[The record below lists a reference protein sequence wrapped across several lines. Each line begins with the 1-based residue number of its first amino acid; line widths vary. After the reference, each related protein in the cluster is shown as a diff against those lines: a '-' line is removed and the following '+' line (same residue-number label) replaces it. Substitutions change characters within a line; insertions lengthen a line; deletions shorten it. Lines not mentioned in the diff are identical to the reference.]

1 MLVLKRNEGESIL
14 IGDGIEI
21 TVLECSNG
29 IAKIGIEAPK
39 DVKIIRKELKVE
51 VQNENKESA
60 DNLDMLIKKI
70 R

>member
-21 TVLECSNG
+21 VVIECGNG
-29 IAKIGIEAPK
+29 VVKLGIEASK
-39 DVKIIRKELKVE
+39 DVKIIRKELVLE
-51 VQNENKESA
+51 VQNENKESIN
-60 DNLDMLIKKI
+60 NLEMLINKI

>member
-21 TVLECSNG
+21 KVLECSNG
-29 IAKIGIEAPK
+29 IVKLGIEAPK
-39 DVKIIRKELKVE
+39 DVKIIRKELVLE

-70 R
+70 K

>member
-29 IAKIGIEAPK
+29 IVKIGIEAPK

-51 VQNENKESA
+51 VQNENRESIN
-60 DNLDMLIKKI
+60 NLDILLKKMK
-70 R
+70 

>member
-1 MLVLKRNEGESIL
+1 MLVLKRNEGESTL

-29 IAKIGIEAPK
+29 IVKIGIEAPK

-51 VQNENKESA
+51 VQNENRESIN
-60 DNLDMLIKKI
+60 NLDILLKKMK
-70 R
+70 

>member
-21 TVLECSNG
+21 VVIDCGNG
-29 IAKIGIEAPK
+29 VVKLGIEAPK
-39 DVKIIRKELKVE
+39 NVKIIRKELVLE
-51 VQNENKESA
+51 VQNENKESIN
-60 DNLDMLIKKI
+60 NLEMLINKI

>member
-21 TVLECSNG
+21 KVLECSNG
-29 IAKIGIEAPK
+29 IVKLGIEVPK
-39 DVKIIRKELKVE
+39 DVKIIRKELVLE

-70 R
+70 K